1 MNFEHAVLL
10 SDKTSSL
17 IGITPPAY
25 ITVAGV
31 EVVGVSQ
38 LEMQRGRIEKYVGAY
53 ERFTRAIILG
63 LRGTIS
69 VDFFAEKKDGLAVRL
84 LVGCVHTEI
93 NSMPWSPYAQLE
105 RLRRQITKGVQLNLI
120 TPSNHLEALTS
131 LPYAVSIDPAVE
143 EVGAGALIAS
153 AVLPFELSPSGIGT
167 LAQVLEGLQASCCV
181 RLIIAPLVRP
191 KPDTITLVDQMA
203 NADRLCSDSEIPR
216 AVAYRARA
224 IRLSL
229 QRMMNSF
236 LGQACVVQIQVRS
249 SNPNQVTGIIQLLRD
264 EIARP
269 KATEIRNL
277 MGHGLQYTLIDNN
290 NETPT
295 ISTLPPIITIPIEQ
309 ISSAPVPSFWIDG
322 SGEKPKHI
330 APIETAAILPIPPL
344 PEYCDLKAISSI
356 VVEARGA
363 VRPEKWSKGGIPI
376 GKDSLG
382 NDISLDDEA
391 LARHVHLIGI
401 PGSGKTT
408 LMFQMVNAD
417 LAASRG
423 FVIFDPHGDLGQRVA
438 FVAGWVPGEIA
449 SNLAFPGL
457 RLLSSFSDGES
468 AIERDVGAML
478 EAVESALPKEFTGP
492 VFRQIARACLTLHA
506 YVGTGSLIS
515 DSVKYAQDKNVWNTA
530 RAQYNGPKWVID
542 FFTNHHLL
550 GEKEKAER
558 VDWFASKFTDYLR
571 TSAATTLFAPVG
583 QGLTAI
589 EIVNSKAQLVIDFAA
604 LGTSTFDAGL
614 LGQLFITSFLRN
626 LTAAGPNPN
635 RRFMV
640 YLDEVQ
646 LFYGP
651 AVERALQEGRKYGL
665 SVVAAHQTS
674 SQLSQQR
681 FDSLVGQVGLELVF
695 RCSMRDSQLLAD
707 HLGLSI
713 DSISSLSDLSCWVA
727 GGIALQRGG
736 SFSLTTTWKPRG
748 GLEIGNTYLS
758 MMHAHFDAGRY
769 LEARA
774 MVDALLKHSP
784 QDANAQ
790 ALIRAIDEAEVPIK
804 AARAVAEQTAKSRML
819 ELSAAR
825 EHLKAKHYTEA
836 REVVKALLAQNAEDA
851 DAQELSRTVDEA
863 ETRAKKLERPFG
875 LELPFGRDLSFNP
888 VRELSK
894 ARNLLNT
901 QDYKET
907 RKVVDKLL
915 TYDPGNKDA
924 QELAHQVIEAEAR
937 NIYLLRSQLVSRIA
951 THAQE
956 LDNLSHNSVNSFDI

>member
-1 MNFEHAVLL
+1 VEFLL
-10 SDKTSSL
+10 EISLSEKTCSL
-17 IGITPPAY
+17 LGMASPAY
-25 ITVAGV
+25 ISIAGM

-38 LEMQRGRIEKYVGAY
+38 AEMQRGSIEKYVGAY

-63 LRGTIS
+63 LRGTLAI
-69 VDFFAEKKDGLAVRL
+69 DFLKERDGLAVRL
-84 LVGCVHTEI
+84 LLGCIHEGTGQ
-93 NSMPWSPYAQLE
+93 MQWSPNTQLE
-105 RLRRQITKGVQLNLI
+105 RLRLQVNKGVQLNPI
-120 TPSNHLEALTS
+120 SPADHLDAIAS
-131 LPYAVSIDPAVE
+131 LSSAISIEPAIE
-143 EVGAGALIAS
+143 EVGHGALSAS
-153 AVLPFELSPSGIGT
+153 AVLPLELSPSGVGT
-167 LAQVLEGLQASCCV
+167 LAQVLDELQAPCCV
-181 RLIIAPLVRP
+181 RFLIAPIVRP
-191 KPDTITLVDQMA
+191 RPDTATLIDQVA
-203 NADRLCSDSEIPR
+203 NADRLCLDPEIPR
-216 AVAYRARA
+216 AIAYRARA
-224 IRLSL
+224 IRFAL
-229 QRMMNSF
+229 QRMMNTF
-236 LGQACVVQIQVRS
+236 LGQACAIQIQVRS
-249 SNPNQVTGIIQLLRD
+249 SDPKHVAGVVQLLRD

-269 KATEIRNL
+269 KTSEIL
-277 MGHGLQYTLIDNN
+277 SLKGQSIQYTLIDNRD
-290 NETPT
+290 ETPI
-295 ISTLPPIITIPIEQ
+295 ISALPPTTTIPIEHV
-309 ISSAPVPSFWIDG
+309 SPVPAPSFWMDG

-344 PEYCDLKAISSI
+344 PEYCDLKAISSV
-356 VVEARGA
+356 VVEAKGA
-363 VRPEKWSKGGIPI
+363 IRPEKWSGGGIPI
-376 GKDSLG
+376 GTDSLG
-382 NDISLDDEA
+382 NDISFDDEA

-408 LMFQMVNAD
+408 LMFQMVNSD
-417 LAASRG
+417 LAANRG

-468 AIERDVGAML
+468 AIERDVGAIL

-506 YVGTGSLIS
+506 YVGDGSLIS
-515 DSVKYAQDKNVWNTA
+515 DSVKYAQDEKAWETA
-530 RAQYNGPKWVID
+530 RTQYEGPNWVID
-542 FFTNHHLL
+542 FFVNHHLL
-550 GEKEKAER
+550 GEREKAER

-635 RRFMV
+635 RRFLV

-713 DSISSLSDLSCWVA
+713 DSISSLADLSCWVA

-736 SFSLTTTWKPRG
+736 SFSLTTTWKPRS
-748 GLEIGNTYLS
+748 GLEIGKTYLPT
-758 MMHAHFDAGRY
+758 MHAHFDAGRY
-769 LEARA
+769 SEARA
-774 MVDALLKHSP
+774 MITALLRHDP
-784 QDANAQ
+784 QNAEAQ
-790 ALIRAIDEAEVPIK
+790 ALLRAVDEIETPIK
-804 AARAVAEQTAKSRML
+804 AARAEAEQAAKRRTRDL
-819 ELSAAR
+819 AAAR
-825 EHLKAKHYTEA
+825 EYLKARRYSEA
-836 REVVKALLAQNAEDA
+836 REVVKALLARDAGDA
-851 DAQELSRTVDEA
+851 DAQNLARAVDEA
-863 ETRAKKLERPFG
+863 ETRAKRFERPFDREWS
-875 LELPFGRDLSFNP
+875 LNNT
-888 VRELSK
+888 RELFN
-894 ARNLLNT
+894 ARKHLGT
-901 QDYKET
+901 QNYKEA
-907 RKVVDKLL
+907 RKIVDKLL
-915 TYDPGNKDA
+915 AHDPENSAA
-924 QELAHQVIEAEAR
+924 QKLARQIDELEAR
-937 NIYLLRSQLVSRIA
+937 DLVLVRSQLVSQIA
-951 THAQE
+951 SRAR
-956 LDNLSHNSVNSFDI
+956 NLVDS